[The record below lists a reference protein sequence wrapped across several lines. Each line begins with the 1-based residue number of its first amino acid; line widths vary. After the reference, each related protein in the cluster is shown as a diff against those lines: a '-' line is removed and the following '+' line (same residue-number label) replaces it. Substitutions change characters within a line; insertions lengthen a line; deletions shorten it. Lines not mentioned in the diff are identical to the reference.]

1 MTGSKQEFEKYFF
14 FMIMAGAVILLANV
28 YYYTHPLMERMG
40 LTHDFSDAL
49 FIKLHQGGVFSH
61 SAKTKLMA
69 LVLSLGAHWVDSR
82 ESSLLRR
89 LERGREIGL

>member
-49 FIKLHQGGVFSH
+49 F
-61 SAKTKLMA
+61 
-69 LVLSLGAHWVDSR
+69 
-82 ESSLLRR
+82 
-89 LERGREIGL
+89 